1 MLYFSNYLIL
11 YIIKIMNVNQI
22 SQENK
27 NTYENVK
34 LFYIDEKVN
43 HKKFLIVKINY
54 EHFVT
59 LTYEDIQKNIDI
71 FYQTYVQNKYTK
83 KIIIIIDIQSVK
95 KLLNNSNMIINSFN
109 IVNNI
114 HLINLIHY
122 INDTYNDYILKCILI
137 RYTNIDKQL
146 MLLCKQIFK
155 SNNFMNKVEAY
166 SQNS

>member
-1 MLYFSNYLIL
+1 
-11 YIIKIMNVNQI
+11 MNVNQI

-59 LTYEDIQKNIDI
+59 L
-71 FYQTYVQNKYTK
+71 TYVQNKYTK